1 MWLCS
6 GMTTIAR
13 DDTYVPNGE
22 TGALAPVQIDRS
34 ALNRLK
40 AALAKHPD
48 AGSQHEAITAAVNQ
62 LAEGLE
68 ALAPQPPLWE
78 RARAARKDKA

>member
-1 MWLCS
+1 MS
-6 GMTTIAR
+6 STTHDNTAVLG
-13 DDTYVPNGE
+13 DPG
-22 TGALAPVQIDRS
+22 TGNLAPVQIDRS
-34 ALNRLK
+34 ALARLK

-68 ALAPQPPLWE
+68 ALAPQAPLWE
-78 RARAARKDKA
+78 RARDARAKAKS